1 MSRHATHVEGPFRYA
16 LPIETRFRDTDAM
29 GHINNAVYLTYF
41 EAARAGYYK
50 AVTGRDFEG
59 ISDDPVS
66 IILAHASV
74 DFRSQAWY
82 GERLLVA
89 CRTTWAGHSSF
100 AFGYRVTADADSKR
114 GRRSA
119 GRRRRDHP
127 GHVRLRH
134 PASDPHPCHSASAD
148 GRLRRRADPAPT
160 DVARVRSDR
169 AVAPAPRTIRRTE
182 GSRPTARTRPRLVWG
197 APNLLRACPSCGAS
211 IAIDARFCPDCG
223 AAAMPAPTGG
233 TRRQVTILFCDIVDS
248 TALAQRLDA
257 EALQLVIGR
266 YFDLRR
272 SCDRATW
279 RHSREVHRR
288 RRDGCLRAA

>member
-100 AFGYRVTADADSKR
+100 AFGYRVTAEADSKR
-114 GRRSA
+114 GA
-119 GRRRRDHP
+119 GR
-127 GHVRLRH
+127 L
-134 PASDPHPCHSASAD
+134 
-148 GRLRRRADPAPT
+148 
-160 DVARVRSDR
+160 VA
-169 AVAPAPRTIRRTE
+169 E
-182 GSRPTARTRPRLVWG
+182 GETVLVMFDYAAQRPTRIPAT
-197 APNLLRACPSCGAS
+197 LLRQMA
-211 IAIDARFCPDCG
+211 DFE
-223 AAAMPAPTGG
+223 GG
-233 TRRQVTILFCDIVDS
+233 PIPPRP
-248 TALAQRLDA
+248 
-257 EALQLVIGR
+257 
-266 YFDLRR
+266 
-272 SCDRATW
+272 
-279 RHSREVHRR
+279 
-288 RRDGCLRAA
+288 